1 MRENIIFYA
10 GSQLKCWSQCMLNGG
25 NSGQTVLICSL
36 INHYFPVWHYIRVD
50 STVASLKSRLIII
63 ISVDRDMRCVDIILN

>member
-1 MRENIIFYA
+1 MLVAMYVERRKF
-10 GSQLKCWSQCMLNGG
+10 GSNCVIMQFD
-25 NSGQTVLICSL
+25 
-36 INHYFPVWHYIRVD
+36 HYFPVWHYIRVD